1 MSRKKPPEAH
11 ANHERWL
18 VSFADFMTLMFAFF
32 VVMFAASQADKG
44 RAKQV
49 SASVKKALEEGRVTA
64 AVTRAL
70 GGRTSAPGAGDGPD
84 KQTSRKS
91 ADPGALEDL
100 QASLEYLTTELQ
112 PEIAAGKLHLQL
124 DARGLVVS
132 LTEAAFFPS
141 GEDTIALGGYSSID
155 KIAVVIKKLPNPV
168 RLEGHTDSI
177 PIHNS
182 RFRSNWELS
191 AARGIAM
198 LELLRGR
205 CGVPLERLA
214 VAGYAETCPIDS
226 NSTAEGRARNR
237 RVDVVIL
244 NREGSASEPKQG
256 AAPAATAKTA
266 SSAAPPGAKGAP
278 GKAAPAQAAP
288 AAERAPAK
296 PAPGHVPAAATKT
309 AAAQPA
315 SKSPAPVRTVAA
327 QPQAAGGAHVA
338 AALQGVVT
346 VPGHRP
352 SPAPTV
358 AR

>member
-1 MSRKKPPEAH
+1 MSRRQKPEAH

-18 VSFADFMTLMFAFF
+18 VSYADFMTLMFAFF
-32 VVMFAASQADKG
+32 VVMFASSQADKG

-49 SASVKKALEEGRVTA
+49 SDSVKKALEEGPVTA

-70 GGRTSAPGAGDGPD
+70 GGKSSGSGAGDGPG
-84 KQTSRKS
+84 KGAAK
-91 ADPGALEDL
+91 APLDPHALTDL
-100 QASLEYLTTELQ
+100 KASLEYLTTELK
-112 PEIAAGKLHLQL
+112 PEIDAGKLHLHL
-124 DARGLVVS
+124 DPRGLIVS

-141 GEDTIALGGYSSID
+141 GEDNIALAGYSSID
-155 KIAVVIKKLPNPV
+155 KISVVIKKLPNPV

-198 LELLRGR
+198 LELLHGR

-214 VAGYAETCPIDS
+214 VAGYADTSPIDS
-226 NSTAEGRARNR
+226 NSSAEGRARNR

-244 NREGSASEPKQG
+244 NREGNASEPKQA
-256 AAPAATAKTA
+256 AAPPAPVAKTA
-266 SSAAPPGAKGAP
+266 HSAAPSPPLPGAKA
-278 GKAAPAQAAP
+278 
-288 AAERAPAK
+288 APAK
-296 PAPGHVPAAATKT
+296 PAPAAFGQASPVAARTPGKA

-315 SKSPAPVRTVAA
+315 SAKPAPVRTIAAQQPASGATPLAALHGVAA
-327 QPQAAGGAHVA
+327 P
-338 AALQGVVT
+338 
-346 VPGHRP
+346 PGHRP
-352 SPAPTV
+352 SPAPKV